1 MLETLIE
8 DNEMRHAA
16 ELRAAEELRSEQRE
30 ALQNDLNQK
39 ADDEKTQELTLR
51 ECEVAVEER
60 KLKQGDDKLAA
71 ADANCDVSSV
81 NSCWTNNSMSGYLAP
96 KELCP

>member
-1 MLETLIE
+1 MCACNHTLPKYLYMLYVPV
-8 DNEMRHAA
+8 
-16 ELRAAEELRSEQRE
+16 
-30 ALQNDLNQK
+30 
-39 ADDEKTQELTLR
+39 DDKKTQELTLR
-51 ECEVAVEER
+51 EREVAVEER

-71 ADANCDVSSV
+71 ADANCDVSSA